1 MENLGLISV
10 IIPTYNRAHI
20 IEKSIKSVLEQT
32 YENLECIIVA
42 DCSLDDTEKV
52 VKSIGDK
59 RLKYF
64 KLEKNGGAVKAR
76 NKGIDLATGEYIAF
90 QDSDDIFRKDKLEK
104 QLLALIENDADMVYC
119 QLERTGYG
127 EKHILPQGESGFT
140 SVERVLKV
148 GGVST
153 QSMFFKSQVIKENK
167 FDENMISW
175 KEDLEL
181 AIRISLKYK
190 MYFLAEPLVDVYL
203 SEDSLTKSSMYKKD
217 IIVSTYFLEKYGDL
231 AEKYPFWKVWLK
243 NNIAFNKTLLKENAK
258 DLYKEIYEL
267 EPNKENK
274 LKLILSKLRLLRLYY
289 KIKKK

>member
-1 MENLGLISV
+1 
-10 IIPTYNRAHI
+10 
-20 IEKSIKSVLEQT
+20 
-32 YENLECIIVA
+32 
-42 DCSLDDTEKV
+42 
-52 VKSIGDK
+52 
-59 RLKYF
+59 
-64 KLEKNGGAVKAR
+64 
-76 NKGIDLATGEYIAF
+76 
-90 QDSDDIFRKDKLEK
+90 
-104 QLLALIENDADMVYC
+104 
-119 QLERTGYG
+119 
-127 EKHILPQGESGFT
+127 
-140 SVERVLKV
+140 
-148 GGVST
+148 
-153 QSMFFKSQVIKENK
+153 
-167 FDENMISW
+167 MISW

-243 NNIAFNKTLLKENAK
+243 NNIAFNKTLLKENATE
-258 DLYKEIYEL
+258 LYKEIYAL